1 MFYQKINMLEN
12 TLVAYIFY
20 ARPKDHR
27 IKNVKLVRFFIKT
40 HDITQMMLKVQF
52 SVGFPNLFICLKYW
66 QCYFK
71 KLFINERGSNNFNI

>member
-1 MFYQKINMLEN
+1 MLEN
-12 TLVAYIFY
+12 TFVAYIFY
-20 ARPKDHR
+20 ARPKDH
-27 IKNVKLVRFFIKT
+27 KT